1 VVWEGSEEMNYEYYN
16 KYGGGYF
23 FKFIKQ
29 NTEFD
34 NDEFLEYVTGHNRGD
49 RDSGELQDIAKHE
62 VLRLAYEFTE
72 HKWRFP
78 NVYGEPKE

>member
-1 VVWEGSEEMNYEYYN
+1 MIDHNYYN

-23 FKFIKQ
+23 SKFIERNK
-29 NTEFD
+29 EFD
-34 NDEFLEYVTGHNRGD
+34 TKIFRDYMTSHNKGD

-72 HKWRFP
+72 KMWRFP
-78 NVYGEPKE
+78 NVYGKHLE